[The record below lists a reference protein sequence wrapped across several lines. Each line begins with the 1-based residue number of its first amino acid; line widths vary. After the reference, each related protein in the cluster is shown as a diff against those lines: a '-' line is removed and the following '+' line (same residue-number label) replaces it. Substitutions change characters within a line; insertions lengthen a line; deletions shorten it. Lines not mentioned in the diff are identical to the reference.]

1 MALND
6 PLSNVLSSILN
17 SEKIGKS
24 ECTVKP
30 ISKMILK
37 VLQIMKDNKYIGD
50 FKETDDGRGGYI
62 KINLLK
68 KINKCGVIKPR
79 FSVKK
84 DQIEK
89 YEKRF
94 LPAKDFGII
103 IISTNKG
110 LITHYQAKEKDMGG
124 RLISYIY

>member
-6 PLSNVLSSILN
+6 PLSNVLSHILN
-17 SEKIGKS
+17 CEKIGKN
-24 ECTVKP
+24 ECIVKP
-30 ISKMILK
+30 ISNMIKK
-37 VLQIMKDNKYIGD
+37 VLQIMKDNLYIGD
-50 FKETDDGRGGYI
+50 FEEHEDGKGGYI

-79 FSVKK
+79 YSVKK

-89 YEKRF
+89 FEKRY

-110 LITHYQAKEKDMGG
+110 LITHHQVKEKYIGG
-124 RLISYIY
+124 TLISYVY